1 MEETPP
7 NMQTVEEATE
17 WMLAFEEG
25 EVDETRRSAFVAW
38 LRASP
43 AHIDEFMRLSA
54 LHQELSLAP
63 HWHEVEQLLE
73 QARTVVPIANIDDDP
88 DVVPAGGEPA
98 GEKPARSVV
107 SRYRMSL
114 AACVAVVVVS
124 LGWFYAALPTV
135 YETARGELHSVVLAD
150 GTQIDLNAL
159 SAIQVDYSDERRH
172 VALMSGEALFSV
184 LRDDDRPFTVAAGEV
199 TLRVL
204 GTRFNVRRE
213 SLDQSRVLLTVLEGR
228 VSVQTAAIAAR
239 PKATSGTADGA
250 VPAVGE
256 RAMEF
261 VGGEQIVISAGIP
274 VKSAAPNLDS
284 ATAWRERRLVFD
296 RTPLNQVIAE
306 FNRHN
311 NRQIILEA
319 PVLSAREITGSFEAG
334 ASDAL
339 LLLLEQERNVRID
352 HADEVVTVSLVVPDL
367 PY

>member
-1 MEETPP
+1 M
-7 NMQTVEEATE
+7 
-17 WMLAFEEG
+17 
-25 EVDETRRSAFVAW
+25 
-38 LRASP
+38 
-43 AHIDEFMRLSA
+43 
-54 LHQELSLAP
+54 
-63 HWHEVEQLLE
+63 
-73 QARTVVPIANIDDDP
+73 
-88 DVVPAGGEPA
+88 VPAGGEPA

-284 ATAWRERRLVFD
+284 ATALARAAAGIRSNAAQSGHRRIQSAQQPARSYSRPRCCRREKSPA
-296 RTPLNQVIAE
+296 PLK
-306 FNRHN
+306 
-311 NRQIILEA
+311 
-319 PVLSAREITGSFEAG
+319 AG